1 MTHVFQGQ
9 HVYGRLGLL
18 ASLLPDGAAEA
29 TYPPHI
35 QNGGHVC
42 GAGAEYRADPDMRN
56 VDAWSLADAIVLI
69 CGPMTKRPLDLD
81 NRTIYTHT
89 TARPAFGYKQKDRWV
104 MWAR

>member
-1 MTHVFQGQ
+1 MEGD
-9 HVYGRLGLL
+9 YGRLGLL

-29 TYPPHI
+29 THPSHI

-69 CGPMTKRPLDLD
+69 CGPMTKRPRPHKPGTVGILD
-81 NRTIYTHT
+81 R
-89 TARPAFGYKQKDRWV
+89 
-104 MWAR
+104 